1 MQTFTKLAISAFLFV
16 HFVIGDL
23 SAQTP
28 GLIVKPAVAGKS
40 VLDPNLD
47 NYTSSDNEGFV
58 SNDEGES
65 EIPFVPIVLVNPE
78 PTSDLATGPSCGFT
92 DLVDDATSYS
102 AAYTYISGT
111 NWLFRFRLGN
121 YASNSKGYSILL
133 DTDGLFG
140 NSGSLK
146 DPNYTTG
153 NPGFEIE
160 IILVTN
166 HGVRLY
172 DADGTA
178 SPTLRTTLSYD
189 DYSQKSIAFTTNCSN
204 PDYFYDFYIPIATI
218 TTYFPTFSA
227 STKVRMVANTVISTL
242 SVLQGGP
249 SDIGGINDT
258 GYAGNYSNA
267 WTTVVN
273 ASVPTAPSSINS
285 GFPPVRSATPVVNSP
300 LSVGGTSVSG
310 TSTEANGTVIVVY
323 VNGASVGTTT
333 VTGGTWTLSGIP
345 ALTLSAS
352 VKANATATGKSVSYD
367 SNTVTV
373 GATCSLAPPAASC
386 QSNKGIGGSGPAGAA
401 AGTTIAI
408 YGPNVPGTFFT
419 SVTTDAANAFLYNCA
434 GGTTNCTGGG
444 PNCITSGIYWL
455 TAQESG
461 KCQSP
466 KTTTVCI
473 GTTGNATTPVITTN
487 PILATTTSI
496 SGTATAGNTVLLY
509 INGYQ
514 QASTTATGGNWS
526 FSGLSLTLG
535 QSVSVYAVQTGQ
547 CISTAASRSVT
558 ETSTAPVVKSPIV
571 TGATSVSGTSI
582 EAAGTTITLYKNGV
596 SAGTTTVDANG
607 NWTFTG
613 LSPALAGGNL
623 IKATA
628 TASGEAASGFSNE
641 VTVQSRTTAPAIT
654 GSYVEGALSV
664 SGTSTSAAGS
674 TITLYIDGVPL
685 GTGVVASGAWTV
697 ATLVTDLYPGGLLTA
712 TATESGKAESLPST
726 SVTVSCAV
734 PSGSLG
740 VNTVTTS
747 TCINTKASVQVLLS
761 ENNVIYTMRNVTN
774 TTDAG
779 SSTMGTGG
787 TVTLQSF
794 RITSS
799 QTFVIKALKIPNTT
813 CNTALSTTA
822 TVTVTQPSNTT
833 GILTGDYFWT
843 GSSSNNYWT
852 DDANWVKWNGTAF
865 QTVGVSPTTTD
876 NVVIKPMETCI
887 TNQPII
893 ITSATATT
901 PAVAKNLTIA
911 SGATLSLE
919 NTPSER
925 AITLTGNWSNSGTL
939 IPNRGTIKF
948 NGGTTQTISNAS
960 GSETFSSIIIEGNN
974 TVVQPLVDVSLN
986 TNGVLNLNGGALN
999 LNGHKVTV
1007 LNPSASAIVRTSPG
1021 CVISES
1027 QNASGELR
1035 WAIGSNTATNY
1046 IFPMAN
1052 ASKTYIPVTI
1062 NLASGN
1068 AGTLGVNTLFATQS
1082 LPSTWPTGSEAVTS
1096 VATPAQ
1102 ALRRYWH
1109 FSSTQPAGAYNATV
1123 TFSFANTEDPTAGII
1138 DVTANGIK
1146 MQRWNGTNAWN
1157 AALSGQSFSNTSP
1170 VRTVVVPGITQFSWW
1185 SGGNNG
1191 QYPLPVELI
1200 YFKGY
1205 NENDESVLEWATAT
1219 ETDSYFF
1226 AVERSKD
1233 GRTFY
1238 ALDSIPAAGN
1248 SNTRQDYLFRDKRP
1262 LPGLNYYR
1270 LRQTDFDLKYTHSNI
1285 VPIFSDR
1292 DASFNCILFPNPTRG
1307 EQPVLYITADKEQ
1320 NASIHLYDSFG
1331 ILRYTTLVK
1340 VSANKTDYPLTG
1352 ANFKNLPQGIYILQV
1367 SNGENTIKQSI
1378 VIN

>member
-1 MQTFTKLAISAFLFV
+1 MRTLTTLAIAAWMFV
-16 HFVIGDL
+16 HFVSGDL
-23 SAQTP
+23 LAQTP

-65 EIPFVPIVLVNPE
+65 EIPFVPIVLVSPE

-102 AAYTYISGT
+102 AAYTYISGS

-121 YASNSKGYSILL
+121 YATNSKGYSILL

-140 NSGSLK
+140 NSGTLK

-189 DYSQKSIAFTTNCSN
+189 DYSQKSVAFTTNCSN

-218 TTYFPTFSA
+218 TTYFPSFSA
-227 STKVRMVANTVISTL
+227 STTVRMVANTVISTQ

-249 SDIGGINDT
+249 SDIGGINDGT
-258 GYAGNYSNA
+258 YAGNYSNA
-267 WTTVVN
+267 WTAVVN
-273 ASVPTAPSSINS
+273 ASVPTAPSNFNS
-285 GFPPVRSATPVVNSP
+285 GFPAVRSATPVVNSP
-300 LSVGGTSVSG
+300 LSVGATSVSG
-310 TSTEANGTVIVVY
+310 TSTEANGTVINVY
-323 VNGASVGTTT
+323 VNGVSVGATT
-333 VTGGTWTLSGIP
+333 VTGGTWTLSGIA

-352 VKANATATGKSVSYD
+352 VKATATATGKSVSYD
-367 SNTVTV
+367 SNAVTV

-386 QSNKGIGGSGPAGAA
+386 QSNKGIGGSGPTGAA
-401 AGTTIAI
+401 AGTTISF

-419 SVTTDAANAFLYNCA
+419 SVTTNASNTFLYNCA

-444 PNCITSGIYWL
+444 PNCITSGIYWI

-473 GTTGNATTPVITTN
+473 GTSGTATTPVITTN
-487 PILATTTSI
+487 PILATTTTI
-496 SGTATAGNTVLLY
+496 TGTATAGNTVLLH
-509 INGYQ
+509 INGYL
-514 QASTTATGGNWS
+514 QASTTATGGNWT
-526 FSGLSLTLG
+526 FSGLTLTLG
-535 QSVSVYAVQTGQ
+535 QSVSVYTVQTGQ
-547 CISTAASRSVT
+547 CISSAATRSVT

-571 TGATSVSGTSI
+571 TGATSVSGTSV
-582 EAAGTTITLYKNGV
+582 EAAGTTITLYKTGV

-607 NWTFTG
+607 NWTITG

-628 TASGEAASGFSNE
+628 TASGESVSGFSNE
-641 VTVQSRTTAPAIT
+641 VTVQSRTTAPVIT
-654 GSYVEGALSV
+654 GTYLEGALAV
-664 SGTSTSAAGS
+664 GGTSSALTGS
-674 TITLYIDGVPL
+674 TITLYIDGVAL
-685 GTGVVASGAWTV
+685 GTGVVAAGLWTIV
-697 ATLVTDLYPGGLLTA
+697 TLVTDLYPGGVLTA
-712 TATESGKAESLPST
+712 TATETGNAESLPST
-726 SVTVSCAV
+726 SVTVTCAL

-740 VNTVTTS
+740 INILTGTT
-747 TCINTKASVQVLLS
+747 CVNTKASLQVLLS
-761 ENNVIYTMRNVTN
+761 ESNVIYTLRNFAN
-774 TTDAG
+774 TSDAG
-779 SSTMGTGG
+779 SSTLGTGG

-794 RITSS
+794 RITAT
-799 QTFVIKALKIPNTT
+799 QTFIIKAVKIPNTA
-813 CNTALSTTA
+813 CNSSLSTMA
-822 TVTVTQPSNTT
+822 TVTVTPPSNTT
-833 GILTGDYFWT
+833 GVLSGDYFWT

-865 QTVGVSPTTTD
+865 ETVGVSPTTTD

-901 PAVAKNLTIA
+901 PAVAKNITIA

-939 IPNRGTIKF
+939 VPNRGTIKF
-948 NGGTTQTISNAS
+948 NGGTTQTIYSAS

-999 LNGHKVTV
+999 LNGRKVTA

-1027 QNASGELR
+1027 QNANGELR
-1035 WAIGSNTATNY
+1035 WAIGNTTATNY
-1046 IFPMAN
+1046 VFPMGN
-1052 ASKTYIPVTI
+1052 ASKVYIPVTV

-1082 LPSTWPTGSEAVTS
+1082 SPAAWPTGSEAVTS

-1109 FSSTQPAGAYNATV
+1109 FSSTQAAGTYTATV
-1123 TFSFANTEDPTAGII
+1123 TFSFANTEDPTAGITDI
-1138 DVTANGIK
+1138 TTNGIK

-1170 VRTVVVPGITQFSWW
+1170 TRTVVVPGITQFSWW

-1191 QYPLPVELI
+1191 QSPLPIELL

-1205 NENDESVLEWATAT
+1205 NDHDENVLEWATAT
-1219 ETDSYFF
+1219 ETNNYFF
-1226 AVERSKD
+1226 SVDRSKD
-1233 GRTFY
+1233 GINFY

-1248 SNTRQDYLFRDKRP
+1248 STTRKDYTFRDRRP

-1270 LRQTDFDLKYTHSNI
+1270 LKQIDFDLKYTHSNI

-1307 EQPVLYITADKEQ
+1307 ELPILYITADRKQ
-1320 NASIHLYDSFG
+1320 NVSIHIYDSFG
-1331 ILRYTTLVK
+1331 VLRYTALVE
-1340 VSANKTDYPLTG
+1340 VSENKTDYPLTG
-1352 ANFKNLPQGIYILQV
+1352 SHFKELPQGIYILQV
-1367 SNGENTIKQSI
+1367 SNGENTVKQSI

>member
-1 MQTFTKLAISAFLFV
+1 MQPLFKLALPAWLFV
-16 HFVIGDL
+16 LLVTGNL
-23 SAQTP
+23 YAQTP

-102 AAYTYISGT
+102 AAYTYISGS

-121 YASNSKGYSILL
+121 YANNAKGYSILL

-140 NSGSLK
+140 NSGALK

-189 DYSQKSIAFTTNCSN
+189 DYSQKSVAFTTNCSN

-227 STKVRMVANTVISTL
+227 STSVRMVANTVISTQ
-242 SVLQGGP
+242 SALQGGP
-249 SDIGGINDT
+249 SDIGGINDAT
-258 GYAGNYSNA
+258 YAGNYANA
-267 WTTVVN
+267 WTAVVN
-273 ASVPTAPSSINS
+273 ASLPTAPSNFNS

-300 LSVGGTSVSG
+300 LSVGATSVSG
-310 TSTEANGTVIVVY
+310 TSTEANGTVIRVY
-323 VNGASVGTTT
+323 VNGVSVGTTT
-333 VTGGTWTLSGIP
+333 VTGGTWTLTGIA

-352 VKANATATGKSVSYD
+352 VKANATASGKSVSYD
-367 SNTVTV
+367 SDIVTV
-373 GATCSLAPPAASC
+373 GATCSQVPSSSC

-408 YGPNVPGTFFT
+408 YGPNVPGTLFT
-419 SVTTDAANAFLYNCA
+419 TVTTNASNVYLYNCA

-444 PNCITSGIYWL
+444 PNCIASGIYWI

-466 KTTTVCI
+466 KTVSVCI
-473 GTTGNATTPVITTN
+473 GGSGNATTPVITTN
-487 PILATTTSI
+487 PILRTTTTVT
-496 SGTATAGNTVLLY
+496 GTATAGNTVLLY
-509 INGYQ
+509 INGYL

-526 FSGLSLTLG
+526 FSGLSLSLG
-535 QSVSVYAVQTGQ
+535 QAISVYAVQSGQ
-547 CISTAASRSVT
+547 CLSAAATRNVT

-571 TGATSVSGTSI
+571 TGATSVSGTSV

-607 NWTFTG
+607 NWTISG

-628 TASGEAASGFSNE
+628 TASGESASGFSNE
-641 VTVQSRTTAPAIT
+641 VTVQSRTAAPVIT
-654 GSYVEGALSV
+654 GTYQEGALAV
-664 SGTSTSAAGS
+664 AGTSSTATGS
-674 TITLYIDGVPL
+674 TITLYIDGSPI
-685 GTGVVASGAWTV
+685 GNAVVALGLWTV
-697 ATLVTDLYPGGLLTA
+697 VTLGTDLYTGGVLTA
-712 TATESGKAESLPST
+712 TATESGKAESLPSAST
-726 SVTVSCAV
+726 TVSCV
-734 PSGSLG
+734 PPLLSLDINILTG
-740 VNTVTTS
+740 S
-747 TCINTKASVQVLLS
+747 TCVNTKASVEVLLS
-761 ENNVIYTMRNVTN
+761 ENNVVYTLRNFAN
-774 TTDAG
+774 SADAG
-779 SSTMGTGG
+779 SSSLGTGG

-794 RITSS
+794 RITST
-799 QTFVIKALKIPNTT
+799 QTFVIRALKIPNTA
-813 CNTALSTTA
+813 CNTSLSTMA

-833 GILTGDYFWT
+833 GIVSGDYFWT
-843 GSSSNNYWT
+843 GSSTNNYWT

-865 QTVGVSPTTTD
+865 QTVGTSPTTAD

-887 TNQPII
+887 TNQPTI
-893 ITSATATT
+893 ITSTSASI
-901 PAVAKNLTIA
+901 PAVAKNITIA

-948 NGGTTQTISNAS
+948 NGGTTQTIYNAS

-999 LNGHKVTV
+999 LNGRKVTI
-1007 LNPSASAIVRTSPG
+1007 LNPSVSAMIRTSPG

-1035 WAIGSNTATNY
+1035 WAIGNNTATNY
-1046 IFPMAN
+1046 IFPMGN
-1052 ASKTYIPVTI
+1052 ASKTYIPVTV

-1068 AGTLGVNTLFATQS
+1068 IGTLGVNTLFATQS
-1082 LPSTWPTGSEAVTS
+1082 SPAAWPTGSEAVTS

-1123 TFSFANTEDPTAGII
+1123 TFSFANTEDPTAGIT

-1146 MQRWNGTNAWN
+1146 MQRWNGSNAWN

-1170 VRTVVVPGITQFSWW
+1170 TRTVVVPGITQFSWW

-1191 QYPLPVELI
+1191 QYPLPIELL

-1205 NENDESVLEWATAT
+1205 NENDESVLEWATAS
-1219 ETDSYFF
+1219 ESNNYFF
-1226 AVERSKD
+1226 SIERSKD
-1233 GRTFY
+1233 GRSFY

-1248 SNTRQDYLFRDKRP
+1248 STTRKDYTFRDKRP

-1270 LRQTDFDLKYTHSNI
+1270 LKQTDFDLKYTYSNI

-1307 EQPVLYITADKEQ
+1307 AQPVLYITADRKQ
-1320 NASIHLYDSFG
+1320 NVSVHLYDSFG
-1331 ILRYTTLVK
+1331 ILRYSALIEA
-1340 VSANKTDYPLTG
+1340 SANKTDYPLTG
-1352 ANFKNLPQGIYILQV
+1352 SSFKDLPPGIYILHV
-1367 SNGENTIKQSI
+1367 SNGENTVKQSV